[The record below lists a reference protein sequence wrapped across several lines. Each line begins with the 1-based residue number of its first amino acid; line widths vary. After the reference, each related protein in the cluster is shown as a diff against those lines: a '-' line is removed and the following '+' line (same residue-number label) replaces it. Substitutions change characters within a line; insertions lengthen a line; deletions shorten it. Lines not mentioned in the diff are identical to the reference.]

1 MAQLRSSVA
10 ALLLLAVLSHTP
22 AGAVKD
28 MKLYNVLGVDPGASD
43 ETIKKAYK
51 RMAL

>member
-1 MAQLRSSVA
+1 MVQRRSCVA
-10 ALLLLAVLSHTP
+10 ALLLLAVLSQTHVE
-22 AGAVKD
+22 AVKD
-28 MKLYNVLGVDPGASD
+28 MKLYSVLGVDPGASD